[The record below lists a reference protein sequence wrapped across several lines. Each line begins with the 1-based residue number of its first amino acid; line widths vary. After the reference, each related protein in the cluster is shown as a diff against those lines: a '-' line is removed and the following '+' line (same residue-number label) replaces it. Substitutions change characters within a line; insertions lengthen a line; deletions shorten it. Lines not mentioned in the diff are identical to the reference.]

1 MIATAT
7 TITITTTITA
17 ALTLTTPAPLPTAEL
32 GPPNSVDVEHTDD
45 SIHVLAYDPDG
56 EVTAEI
62 VEWWDGAD
70 IRIDAN
76 FPDGVYLSATVR
88 GEDDVTIE
96 SNDPAAVSEHL
107 VAVEDLLANT
117 PAGANKWI
125 CAAEV
130 LAAGAA
136 CAAAAGPVGV
146 GVCALGALL
155 VSCACIPLIDEK
167 IPDDAECFE

>member
-1 MIATAT
+1 V
-7 TITITTTITA
+7 ITTHVILLTA
-17 ALTLTTPAPLPTAEL
+17 IFG
-32 GPPNSVDVEHTDD
+32 GPQNDSAGPHRVDVQHTDD
-45 SIHVLAYDPDG
+45 SIHVFAYDPHGD
-56 EVTAEI
+56 VTAEI

-88 GEDDVTIE
+88 GENDVTIE
-96 SNDPAAVSEHL
+96 SNDPAVVSERIA
-107 VAVEDLLANT
+107 AVKDLLANT
-117 PAGANKWI
+117 PTEANKWI
-125 CAAEV
+125 CALEV

-136 CAAAAGPVGV
+136 CATVGGPVGV
-146 GVCALGALL
+146 GACALGALL

>member
-1 MIATAT
+1 MITSHAILLTA
-7 TITITTTITA
+7 IIGEPPNDIA
-17 ALTLTTPAPLPTAEL
+17 K
-32 GPPNSVDVEHTDD
+32 PNSVDVEQTDD

-56 EVTAEI
+56 DVTAEI

-70 IRIDAN
+70 IRIDAY

-96 SNDPAAVSEHL
+96 SNDPAAVSERIA
-107 VAVEDLLANT
+107 AVEDLLANT
-117 PAGANKWI
+117 PTGANKWI
-125 CAAEV
+125 CALEV

-136 CAAAAGPVGV
+136 CAVAGGPVGV
-146 GVCALGALL
+146 GACALGALL